1 MEVNHILKFRQ
12 INEYLIDSLEHS
24 YIYFSSIEDLNDP
37 FDCNVT
43 IEKSIRRAILQSS
56 GSAREMLENIY
67 NNNQLIKLFDQAQQ
81 DISGYGIFSGSH
93 SPALES
99 SLMWSHYADKHK
111 GICLIYAIPKRPNEF
126 YEKNQ
131 IKGIQNVIYGTNQLT
146 EWFKKLPYNKEIHN
160 CAFDEMV
167 KTYVKIKNICWK
179 HEDEVRMIRKCYG
192 KVTIPVSYL
201 QHVCFGLKAS
211 EDLIREILKRYNYNV
226 GFSRMDKS
234 DSDFALRA
242 IDIA

>member
-24 YIYFSSIEDLNDP
+24 YIYFSPIENLNDP
-37 FDCNVT
+37 FDCNVN

-56 GSAREMLENIY
+56 GSAREMIESIHTNK
-67 NNNQLIKLFDQAQQ
+67 QLIKLFDQVQQ

-93 SPALES
+93 RPALES

-111 GICLIYAIPKRPNEF
+111 GICLIYAIPKGPNEF
-126 YEKNQ
+126 FKKNQ
-131 IKGIQNVIYGTNQLT
+131 INGIQNVIYGTNQLT
-146 EWFKKLPYNKEIHN
+146 EWFKKLPYNKEDN
-160 CAFDEMV
+160 YAFDEMV
-167 KTYVKIKNICWK
+167 KAYVKIKNICWK

-192 KVTIPVSYL
+192 KVTIPKYYL

-211 EDLIREILKRYNYNV
+211 EDFVREILKRRNYNV
-226 GFSRMDKS
+226 RFSRMDRS

-242 IDIA
+242 IDIG